1 MQHYSKAAEE
11 LNISASTLSYAIKS
25 LEQCIGFKLFS
36 KVGRNIRLTHDGGIF
51 LDYVN
56 HAILEIEEGL
66 NIVKNKN
73 MVNVHTIHLSAYRL
87 LMTKHIVQRY
97 KHTTGDNETLFIFNH
112 QNTKSIIE
120 SLKKMELDIGICS
133 SWAPNPELVFFP
145 LVKQTLVAIVPKNH
159 QFAKYKSIGLDQI
172 SDYPVIIPFDSDDL
186 HLSILNLFE
195 QIQAVPII
203 ACEARS
209 CTAATNLAAN
219 GAGIGIVLHNPTHT
233 TDVVEIPIVYPKNNN
248 FLYLTFLKN
257 RRRSPAVSDFINYLQ
272 STYSTNKKEDF

>member
-1 MQHYSKAAEE
+1 MNFQHLLYFRTLAAMQHYSKAAEE

-25 LEQCIGFKLFS
+25 LEESVGFKLFA
-36 KVGRNIRLTHDGGIF
+36 KVGRNIRLTPDGGTF

-56 HAILEIEEGL
+56 HAILEIEEGI
-66 NIVKNKN
+66 NTVKNKN
-73 MVNVHTIHLSAYRL
+73 IAKDHNIRLSAYRL
-87 LMTKHIVQRY
+87 LMTRHIVRRY
-97 KHTTGDNETLFIFNH
+97 KNTTGDNKTLFILNH

-145 LVKQTLVAIVPKNH
+145 LVKQTLVAVVPKNH

-172 SDYPVIIPFDSDDL
+172 SDYPVIIPFDSDNL

-209 CTAATNLAAN
+209 CT
-219 GAGIGIVLHNPTHT
+219 VLLILPPT
-233 TDVVEIPIVYPKNNN
+233 VRV
-248 FLYLTFLKN
+248 
-257 RRRSPAVSDFINYLQ
+257 
-272 STYSTNKKEDF
+272 